1 MSRVAAH
8 CNSFFVGPQALG
20 QAGQVWTR
28 TSHLWTA
35 WNIWRQF
42 SNWMKWIYVKQ
53 SLEKIDN
60 CSRISKNIYIYI
72 QAFNYSICFGVVL
85 YTHMNIYIYIYMYVY
100 AYIYIYICVC
110 VCVWLDRRSETNT
123 GSSDLMNLVL
133 KVHRCFSQ
141 PQMDHRDLDAV
152 QRLQHLWPLLE
163 NHNRRLETRLRQIH
177 IYIYIFIHMYLQSWN
192 AGLFCNR
199 LFAKCIYIS
208 YKCHQLFGVDSG
220 YKATQELY
228 GIINISNCL
237 NQLVTSAVR
246 WDSEIQKPWK

>member
-72 QAFNYSICFGVVL
+72 YIYIYPGFQLFYLFWGCAIHTHEYIYIYIYIYICM
-85 YTHMNIYIYIYMYVY
+85 YMHIYIYIYMR
-100 AYIYIYICVC
+100 VC
-110 VCVWLDRRSETNT
+110 VCGWTDDPKTNT

-177 IYIYIFIHMYLQSWN
+177 IYIYIYIYTHV
-192 AGLFCNR
+192 
-199 LFAKCIYIS
+199 FAKLKCWIVLQQAFCKMHIYIYIYI
-208 YKCHQLFGVDSG
+208 YKL
-220 YKATQELY
+220 
-228 GIINISNCL
+228 
-237 NQLVTSAVR
+237 
-246 WDSEIQKPWK
+246 

>member
-60 CSRISKNIYIYI
+60 CSRISKNIYI

-85 YTHMNIYIYIYMYVY
+85 YTHMNIYIYICMYMH
-100 AYIYIYICVC
+100 IYIYICVC
-110 VCVWLDRRSETNT
+110 VCGWTDDPKLTLAAVTWWTL
-123 GSSDLMNLVL
+123 SSRFIDVSPNHKWITEIWMQFKGCNISDPYW
-133 KVHRCFSQ
+133 KITIGGWK
-141 PQMDHRDLDAV
+141 RDSGKF
-152 QRLQHLWPLLE
+152 
-163 NHNRRLETRLRQIH
+163 TY
-177 IYIYIFIHMYLQSWN
+177 IYIYTHV
-192 AGLFCNR
+192 
-199 LFAKCIYIS
+199 FAKLKCWIVLQQAFCKMHIY
-208 YKCHQLFGVDSG
+208 KL
-220 YKATQELY
+220 
-228 GIINISNCL
+228 
-237 NQLVTSAVR
+237 
-246 WDSEIQKPWK
+246 

>member
-8 CNSFFVGPQALG
+8 CNSFFVGPQVLG

-53 SLEKIDN
+53 PLEKIDN
-60 CSRISKNIYIYI
+60 CSRISKNIYF

-85 YTHMNIYIYIYMYVY
+85 YTHMNIYIYTYVY
-100 AYIYIYICVC
+100 MHIYIYIC

-123 GSSDLMNLVL
+123 GSSDLMLVL

-177 IYIYIFIHMYLQSWN
+177 THTHIYLYTCICKVEMLDCFATGFLQN
-192 AGLFCNR
+192 AS
-199 LFAKCIYIS
+199 I
-208 YKCHQLFGVDSG
+208 
-220 YKATQELY
+220 
-228 GIINISNCL
+228 
-237 NQLVTSAVR
+237 
-246 WDSEIQKPWK
+246 

>member
-60 CSRISKNIYIYI
+60 CSRISKNIYIYPGFQLFYLFWGCAI
-72 QAFNYSICFGVVL
+72 H
-85 YTHMNIYIYIYMYVY
+85 THEYIYIYVCIC
-100 AYIYIYICVC
+100 IYIYMR

-177 IYIYIFIHMYLQSWN
+177 IYIYLYTCICKVEMLDCFATGFLQN
-192 AGLFCNR
+192 AY
-199 LFAKCIYIS
+199 IYI
-208 YKCHQLFGVDSG
+208 
-220 YKATQELY
+220 
-228 GIINISNCL
+228 
-237 NQLVTSAVR
+237 
-246 WDSEIQKPWK
+246 